1 MESSSSSDSVSAIV
15 TYVSGRSGPLTYCLF
30 EIIGLLANSSA
41 AAPSKIVPKT
51 AGTFLRAALFAALS
65 VLQNLPGSRLQIVE
79 DHKEA

>member
-1 MESSSSSDSVSAIV
+1 MI
-15 TYVSGRSGPLTYCLF
+15 LF

-41 AAPSKIVPKT
+41 AAPKI

-65 VLQNLPGSRLQIVE
+65 VLQNLPGSRLRIVE